1 MTAAFAESEQSCS
14 RDHLVLGHTAVTQR
28 VKDYRYVD

>member
-1 MTAAFAESEQSCS
+1 MTATLAESEQGCS
-14 RDHLVLGHTAVTQR
+14 RDHLVLGHAAVAQR